1 MISILCMAKPDNS
14 VENGLSA
21 VSFIDKL
28 SLFENKHRPFL
39 DLILRPLLMLVV
51 FLAVGYYTLW
61 MSTNYVKADKFA
73 AYIEKQIISDKEQD
87 EVSKTRFDII
97 QTKLE
102 TIINQQVS
110 YTEQLKA
117 YNQLLSNFQ
126 KQVDSLDSRLM
137 YLERNQKSN

>member
-1 MISILCMAKPDNS
+1 MSSENS
-14 VENGLSA
+14 TKNAMDALTFV
-21 VSFIDKL
+21 DKL
-28 SLFENKHRPFL
+28 SLFEDKHRPFL
-39 DLILRPLLMLVV
+39 NLILRPLLMLVV

-73 AYIEKQIISDKEQD
+73 FFVEKQLQADEEQD
-87 EVSKTRFDII
+87 SISKTRFEVI

-102 TIINQQVS
+102 TIINQQIA

-126 KQVDSLDSRLM
+126 KQVDSVDSRLM
-137 YLERNQKSN
+137 YLERKQSNNY